1 MSLSENF
8 NKKIE
13 LSRQIIN
20 PLLDNLNEE
29 LINKKKEAYFTN
41 AQCIT
46 SITPLEFYFGFCFF
60 NYFNVIF
67 YFKDD
72 SLNWTAYSCVN
83 KSFPIHSGRD
93 YKITDYLLIISDIE
107 NTLIPFI
114 PNKYFEEMKSDNYI
128 AYTIRLNFI
137 TCSGEEFSELK
148 RAEQNDNFKT
158 TDECLDFMIEEVKKH
173 AKFRQY
179 KFIEI
184 SSSIYNS
191 YKNNYSSS
199 IRYGEDGHTSD
210 MTHTPAETHT
220 HKDGKIHYNIPAE
233 VFKNNLT
240 TAGDFQYDTDV
251 STTYGLTA
259 TLSAG
264 ESIFWKLSKTK
275 TL

>member
-29 LINKKKEAYFTN
+29 LINKKKE
-41 AQCIT
+41 
-46 SITPLEFYFGFCFF
+46 
-60 NYFNVIF
+60 IF

-128 AYTIRLNFI
+128 AYTIR
-137 TCSGEEFSELK
+137 
-148 RAEQNDNFKT
+148 
-158 TDECLDFMIEEVKKH
+158 
-173 AKFRQY
+173 
-179 KFIEI
+179 
-184 SSSIYNS
+184 
-191 YKNNYSSS
+191 
-199 IRYGEDGHTSD
+199 
-210 MTHTPAETHT
+210 
-220 HKDGKIHYNIPAE
+220 
-233 VFKNNLT
+233 
-240 TAGDFQYDTDV
+240 
-251 STTYGLTA
+251 
-259 TLSAG
+259 
-264 ESIFWKLSKTK
+264 
-275 TL
+275 